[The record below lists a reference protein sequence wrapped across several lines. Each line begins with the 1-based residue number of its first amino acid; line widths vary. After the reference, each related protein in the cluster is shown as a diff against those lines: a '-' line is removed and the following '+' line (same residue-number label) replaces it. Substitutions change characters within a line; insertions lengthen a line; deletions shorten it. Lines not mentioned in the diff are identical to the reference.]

1 MSRGLCVALSW
12 GSFSWAAGSEEKKE
26 KNYLEFVNW
35 GHYMKEKKTKDV
47 EEMGERRGQVQ
58 SDSRSQ
64 P

>member
-1 MSRGLCVALSW
+1 VRRRRR
-12 GSFSWAAGSEEKKE
+12 